1 MTRQE
6 VAPLSLYYCQGPFWQ
21 RRVSEWVTLHYRTA
35 AEGQWAEKKKKAAMS
50 HFWDTHHIADLQKV
64 AVAEWLQ
71 SFNSV
76 RGQMERLGI
85 I

>member
-1 MTRQE
+1 MVRTYYQASRRSE
-6 VAPLSLYYCQGPFWQ
+6 LHLS
-21 RRVSEWVTLHYRTA
+21 RVER
-35 AEGQWAEKKKKAAMS
+35 
-50 HFWDTHHIADLQKV
+50 IAVLQKM

-76 RGQMERLGI
+76 RGPMERLGI

>member
-1 MTRQE
+1 M
-6 VAPLSLYYCQGPFWQ
+6 VD
-21 RRVSEWVTLHYRTA
+21 SEWP
-35 AEGQWAEKKKKAAMS
+35 GQPSKKFLALQSFPQKYDS
-50 HFWDTHHIADLQKV
+50 SISDLQKM

-76 RGQMERLGI
+76 RGPMEILGI

>member
-1 MTRQE
+1 VFLALERGSDDI
-6 VAPLSLYYCQGPFWQ
+6 VVKPLF
-21 RRVSEWVTLHYRTA
+21 HY
-35 AEGQWAEKKKKAAMS
+35 S
-50 HFWDTHHIADLQKV
+50 FIADLQKM

-76 RGQMERLGI
+76 RGPMERLGI

>member
-1 MTRQE
+1 MLH
-6 VAPLSLYYCQGPFWQ
+6 VAQFRLLELGTAPQQ
-21 RRVSEWVTLHYRTA
+21 RRAPQTEVRKPES
-35 AEGQWAEKKKKAAMS
+35 
-50 HFWDTHHIADLQKV
+50 IADLQKM

-76 RGQMERLGI
+76 RGLMERLGI

>member
-1 MTRQE
+1 MGLARC
-6 VAPLSLYYCQGPFWQ
+6 YYAL
-21 RRVSEWVTLHYRTA
+21 VKYTLL
-35 AEGQWAEKKKKAAMS
+35 QPDFS
-50 HFWDTHHIADLQKV
+50 IADLQKM

-76 RGQMERLGI
+76 RGPMERLGI

>member
-1 MTRQE
+1 ME
-6 VAPLSLYYCQGPFWQ
+6 VACGI
-21 RRVSEWVTLHYRTA
+21 VAKT
-35 AEGQWAEKKKKAAMS
+35 WAQTKQSSQSFFDRFRHRETKIN
-50 HFWDTHHIADLQKV
+50 IADLQKM

-76 RGQMERLGI
+76 RGPMERLGI